1 MSLNENLQGMNHE
14 ERRKRRKEMAEECR
28 TRLTADKL
36 GNRLVEGEV
45 AKSYGV
51 SLSTIIKACME
62 HGIVTSRKMSVAMPS
77 SFLIL
82 KLLIDGEKPAELAKK
97 FDVSRQCV
105 DQVKQRG
112 IDAGFPLK
120 NRN

>member
-28 TRLTADKL
+28 TRST
-36 GNRLVEGEV
+36 GEV
-45 AKSYGV
+45 AESYGV